1 MFPVKLAYL
10 GGSRHISLGQLPF
23 RGTGTLCMAFDRWP
37 SPVLLTVM
45 NIVPIVN
52 CCLYKI
58 NANIEVSDVNAFPA
72 YVRCQRVT
80 STCPSTRPRST
91 FCLEAVGSQGLAAPC
106 SNEANL
112 PSSSLTRTETT
123 PVASSTV
130 LHPKSS
136 EYAKIISSVTLTG
149 AEGKP
154 TESQRNAK
162 EKAKGKPKES
172 ERKAERKVQGSQR
185 TANGKLKES

>member
-1 MFPVKLAYL
+1 M
-10 GGSRHISLGQLPF
+10 
-23 RGTGTLCMAFDRWP
+23 
-37 SPVLLTVM
+37 
-45 NIVPIVN
+45 
-52 CCLYKI
+52 
-58 NANIEVSDVNAFPA
+58 NAFPA

-130 LHPKSS
+130 LRPKSS

-154 TESQRNAK
+154 TESRRNAK
-162 EKAKGKPKES
+162 EKLKES
-172 ERKAERKVQGSQR
+172 QRKAK
-185 TANGKLKES
+185 GKLKERYREAKGQPMES